1 MNLLEEDSNDETR
14 NWYIK
19 TYNNLVKTRRE
30 MRGWKKARN
39 YREYS
44 DYLEKHHIIPKC
56 MGGKK

>member
-30 MRGWKKARN
+30 
-39 YREYS
+39 
-44 DYLEKHHIIPKC
+44 
-56 MGGKK
+56 